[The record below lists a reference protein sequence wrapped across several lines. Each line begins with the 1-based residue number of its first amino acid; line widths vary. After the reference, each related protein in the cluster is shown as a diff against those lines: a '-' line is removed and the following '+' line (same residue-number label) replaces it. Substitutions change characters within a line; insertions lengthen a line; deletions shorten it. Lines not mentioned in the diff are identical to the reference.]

1 MKKKIAA
8 ALSVCVVLLLA
19 LLWAMNPFTDH
30 AEQTMQ
36 NDSSQANAKQHYE
49 SENAD
54 GTQSME
60 QYDESD
66 TSSLYIP
73 NSKSFE

>member
-1 MKKKIAA
+1 
-8 ALSVCVVLLLA
+8 
-19 LLWAMNPFTDH
+19 MNPFTDH

-73 NSKSFE
+73 NSESFE